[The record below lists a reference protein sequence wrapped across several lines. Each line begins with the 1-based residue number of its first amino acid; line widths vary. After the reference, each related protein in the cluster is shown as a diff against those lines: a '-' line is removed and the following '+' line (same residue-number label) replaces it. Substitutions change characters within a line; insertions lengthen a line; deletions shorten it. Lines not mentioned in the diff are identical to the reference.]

1 MINLILEVSKYM
13 MIFLMAVY
21 TWANFRYFSFSDEER
36 KQSICGRQ
44 NRVMFLL
51 HFLAYVENTTDEC
64 AALYND
70 RKLDRI
76 HRKVKELKASREWR
90 ARYMKFEELLSKE
103 REEGQF
109 AGEKRM
115 LALVRA
121 MLQDNRSDEIPLLET
136 DEKLREELFREYHI

>member
-51 HFLAYVENTTDEC
+51 HFLSDFMSEIRQPGDHSGPGRLLCGAGAVFPDLHFPDQTVLPEC
-64 AALYND
+64 VKAAD
-70 RKLDRI
+70 K
-76 HRKVKELKASREWR
+76 
-90 ARYMKFEELLSKE
+90 
-103 REEGQF
+103 
-109 AGEKRM
+109 
-115 LALVRA
+115 
-121 MLQDNRSDEIPLLET
+121 
-136 DEKLREELFREYHI
+136 